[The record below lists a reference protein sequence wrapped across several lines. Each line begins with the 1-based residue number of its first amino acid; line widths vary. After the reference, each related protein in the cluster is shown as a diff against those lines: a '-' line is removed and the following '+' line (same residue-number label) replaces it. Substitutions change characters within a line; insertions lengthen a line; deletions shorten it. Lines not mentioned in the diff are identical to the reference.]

1 LFATVRGLNFERTVM
16 AKKKR
21 KQARGNT
28 ESTPERG
35 RQNWL
40 RALTAVDDPGHT
52 SPTLVLYRLLKLSN
66 MITRPFF
73 ADESER
79 YDISV
84 NELRVL
90 MTLAPLREAASHEL
104 GVVAAMH
111 PMNVSRAVA
120 ALRRQGRLQQQP
132 DPNNRRRKLL
142 KLTKEG
148 WALYQNLMPHVQ
160 QVADNLFG
168 DMSSEDI
175 RQLSRYIDIMT
186 EHLNTADAA
195 AGLQN
200 EGPAPEE

>member
-1 LFATVRGLNFERTVM
+1 M

-21 KQARGNT
+21 KPPRASSEPT
-28 ESTPERG
+28 SEHG

-52 SPTLVLYRLLKLSN
+52 TPTLVLYRLLKLTN

-73 ADESER
+73 ADDAVR

-120 ALRRQGRLQQQP
+120 ALRRHGRIQQQP

-142 KLTKEG
+142 KLTREG

-160 QVADNLFG
+160 QVADSLLG
-168 DMSSEDI
+168 DMSQEDI

-186 EHLNTADAA
+186 EHLNAADSLP
-195 AGLQN
+195 AGGNGTTLRQD
-200 EGPAPEE
+200 E